1 VFGVAN
7 IFLLLCIVDIF
18 CLVVICADTWVLFL
32 GKVITAAYV
41 PLPNY
46 HALFPDASRAV
57 QLVMSS
63 SQAATAR
70 ALGTSGV
77 LAPGLQYM
85 QA

>member
-1 VFGVAN
+1 MTLILILFCIA
-7 IFLLLCIVDIF
+7 ILC
-18 CLVVICADTWVLFL
+18 CGGPHADTLVLFA

-46 HALFPDASRAV
+46 HALFPDAAQAV

-63 SQAATAR
+63 SQAASAR
-70 ALGTSGV
+70 ALGTGGV